1 MTNRFDKYAV
11 EFSCSDPHLRRIP
24 LPGKGHILPH
34 LDLCDLICTRGGL
47 AVTLVVTPGNLP
59 LLLLSIRV
67 DLSSP
72 SFETD
77 YIKLPKAENGSEVAT
92 EEVMTWF
99 DECPMEQWC
108 MCALG
113 VRRIYGWVCL
123 VESSVRFPW
132 CAREGATV
140 PVGSEEQVKGRA
152 MVRWG
157 GTRFSRPM
165 GMDVDQGS
173 GDGSDGR

>member
-1 MTNRFDKYAV
+1 MTNRYAV
-11 EFSCSDPHLRRIP
+11 KFSCPDPHLRRIP
-24 LPGKGHILPH
+24 LPGQGHILPH

-47 AVTLVVTPGNLP
+47 AVTL
-59 LLLLSIRV
+59 LLSIRV

-77 YIKLPKAENGSEVAT
+77 YIKLLKAENGSEVAT

-123 VESSVRFPW
+123 VESRVQFPW

-140 PVGSEEQVKGRA
+140 PVGSEE
-152 MVRWG
+152 
-157 GTRFSRPM
+157 
-165 GMDVDQGS
+165 
-173 GDGSDGR
+173 